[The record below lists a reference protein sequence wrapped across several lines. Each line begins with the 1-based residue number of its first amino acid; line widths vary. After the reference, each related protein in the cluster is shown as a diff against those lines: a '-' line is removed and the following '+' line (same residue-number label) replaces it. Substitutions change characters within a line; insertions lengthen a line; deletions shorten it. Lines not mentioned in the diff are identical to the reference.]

1 MPNVRLI
8 APNVFDLAT
17 LTDSPAMLATLPV
30 ENLQDAAR
38 ARVARSDGLP
48 ATQYIRGD
56 WTASQAC
63 SGFALWRH
71 NLTGAATLR
80 LKLWAGAGQTGTLL
94 YDSGAVALGDVNLWG
109 EFTWGV
115 DTWGGWL
122 FQDWPVAAAI
132 MWFASVS
139 ALSFELAIVDP
150 ANTAGYMQAS
160 RIYLGQYFSPSDK
173 NFNFGG
179 KMRWE
184 DESTQERTDGGSLR
198 TDTREPY
205 RVFRF
210 LMATLIEADR
220 AALSE
225 ILRVNGKSLDMFL
238 SMYPE
243 DGGTKER
250 DYSAA
255 VKIIQ
260 MPDLT
265 GDRPLNFQSELVL
278 AEA

>member
-1 MPNVRLI
+1 MPNCRLI
-8 APNVFDLAT
+8 APNAFDDLA
-17 LTDSPAMLATLPV
+17 LTDSPAMVATLPV
-30 ENLQDAAR
+30 GYLQDAGR
-38 ARVARSDGLP
+38 SRTARSDGLP

-56 WTASQAC
+56 WSESKTC

-94 YDSGAVALGDVNLWG
+94 YDSGAVALGDINLWG

-122 FQDWPVAAAI
+122 FQDWPVACAVH
-132 MWFASVS
+132 WFAAVS

-150 ANTAGYMQAS
+150 ANTDGYVEAG
-160 RIYLGQYFSPSDK
+160 RIYLGQYFSPTK
-173 NFNFGG
+173 NFSFGG
-179 KMRWE
+179 KLRWE
-184 DESTQERTDGGSLR
+184 DDSTQERTEGGSLR
-198 TDTREPY
+198 TDSRDPY
-205 RVFRF
+205 RVLRIG
-210 LMATLIEADR
+210 MSTLTEAER

-225 ILRVNGKSLDMFL
+225 IFRVNGKTRDFFFAG
-238 SMYPE
+238 YPE

-250 DYSAA
+250 DYSFAA
-255 VKIIQ
+255 KFTQ

-265 GDRPLNFQSELVL
+265 GDIPLNYQSELVL